1 MWMGGTRDRYFGD
14 EKEHESWFESRYDP
28 REKGRTLSGLI
39 LDEND
44 EIYDSSRPK
53 ESVTR

>member
-1 MWMGGTRDRYFGD
+1 MGGTRDRYFGD